1 MRFANGSAAVFAT
14 TIALATA
21 TAHAQGTGND
31 KVTAEA
37 LFEDARKLVADKKY
51 ADACPKFADSERLD
65 PSAATLLNLAS
76 CWEKAGRTAT
86 AWATYKEA
94 ASSANA
100 AGRKDYVTAAER
112 HADALAPT
120 LARLTINVAA
130 PIDGIQIRRDGVS
143 VDRAEWATAI
153 PIDPGTHALNASA
166 PGHNEWSAVVEVPQN
181 GAQVIATVPPL
192 EAAPV
197 EMAATTAA
205 APQEAA
211 AGPAAPTAGV
221 GAAPAAP
228 SAPNPAGSG
237 SAQRIA
243 GWVVSA
249 IGVAGVA
256 IGAGFLVDA
265 KNKYSDSLD
274 NGCQPAPNQNSCLQP
289 GFGERSDARSAGDIA
304 TVAFV
309 VGGAAIAG
317 GVALW
322 LTAPSGPK
330 NRETGKAT
338 TLVLMPTL
346 GGAALQGA
354 W

>member
-1 MRFANGSAAVFAT
+1 MRFANCSAAVLAT

-21 TAHAQGTGND
+21 DAQAQGTESD

-37 LFEDARKLVADKKY
+37 LFEDGRKLVADKKY

-65 PSAATLLNLAS
+65 PSAATLLNLAN
-76 CWEKAGRTAT
+76 CWEKLGRAAT

-112 HADALAPT
+112 HADSLAPT
-120 LARLTINVAA
+120 LARLTINVGA
-130 PIDGIQIRRDGVS
+130 PIDGIQVRRDGVN
-143 VDRAEWATAI
+143 VDRAEWAIAI
-153 PIDPGTHALNASA
+153 PIDPGSHTLSASA
-166 PGHNEWSAVVEVPQN
+166 PGHKDWSAVVEVPQN

-197 EMAATTAA
+197 EMAATTAP
-205 APQEAA
+205 APGAP
-211 AGPAAPTAGV
+211 AGPAAPVASV
-221 GAAPAAP
+221 GAEPATP
-228 SAPNPAGSG
+228 SAPNPVGSG

-243 GWVVSA
+243 GWVVSGL
-249 IGVAGVA
+249 GVAGVA
-256 IGAGFLVDA
+256 IGAGFLVLA
-265 KNKYSDSLD
+265 KNKYNDSVD
-274 NGCQPAPNQNSCLQP
+274 HDCEAAPNQNVCSQP
-289 GFGERSDARSAGDIA
+289 GLDERSDARSAGDIA

-309 VGGAAIAG
+309 VGGAAIVG

-322 LTAPSGPK
+322 LTAPGGTK
-330 NRETGKAT
+330 NRETGNAT

-346 GGAALQGA
+346 GGAALKGA